1 MISSQP
7 VIKAVGLTKT
17 FRDFWRRARVRA
29 VNDLDL
35 DIQPGV
41 VFGLLGPN
49 GSGKST
55 TIKMILGLL
64 HPTRGR
70 VSVFGQPPDDVR
82 TKRRI
87 GYLPE
92 ESYLYR
98 FLNARETLDYYGT
111 LFQLD
116 RRSRKRRIEEL
127 LEMVGLR
134 SAARRPVGE
143 YSKGMARRI
152 GLAQALINDPD
163 LLILDEPTSGLDP
176 IGAKLVKDIIVRLRS
191 VHKKTILLSSHLL
204 ADVEEVC
211 DRVTILYGGRIQKQ
225 GPIEDVLSRGDMLQM
240 TCQRL
245 KPETLAEIERL
256 VATREGKELSVST
269 PRDRLEALFLR
280 IVERAQEQQLETAGS
295 AASGEIA
302 GFLGE
307 TEQGDA
313 VIDSLLQVEPVAAP
327 TQPAES
333 APPPPVGV
341 DAELLGNLTDKSE
354 PEPDAETPRKQAE
367 TAEPPSLTPPSNDDV
382 DRDLLDD
389 LTHDG
394 QDRP

>member
-1 MISSQP
+1 
-7 VIKAVGLTKT
+7 
-17 FRDFWRRARVRA
+17 
-29 VNDLDL
+29 
-35 DIQPGV
+35 
-41 VFGLLGPN
+41 
-49 GSGKST
+49 
-55 TIKMILGLL
+55 MILGLL

-70 VSVFGQPPDDVR
+70 VSVFGQPPEDVS

-211 DRVTILYGGRIQKQ
+211 DRVTILYGGRIQEQ

-240 TCQRL
+240 TCQKL
-245 KPETLAEIERL
+245 KPETLAEIEKL
-256 VATREGKELSVST
+256 VTAREGKELTISV

-280 IVERAQEQQLETAGS
+280 IVERAQEQHIETAGS

-302 GFLGE
+302 AFLGAA
-307 TEQGDA
+307 EQGEA
-313 VIDSLLQVEPVAAP
+313 VIESLLKTEPVVTPSQP
-327 TQPAES
+327 TES
-333 APPPPVGV
+333 VAPPAAGI
-341 DAELLGNLTDKSE
+341 DAELLEHLTDT
-354 PEPDAETPRKQAE
+354 AETEAQTPLRQTE
-367 TAEPPSLTPPSNDDV
+367 TAEPPTLAPPSNTDV

-389 LTHDG
+389 LTSDG